1 LHQFIPSRLTEL
13 TGEDLPG
20 LAPLWTVPAQIA
32 VLPEAMNR
40 CEHPPPEL
48 SPPRSRGLI
57 GIVILMV

>member
-1 LHQFIPSRLTEL
+1 LTEL